1 MEKATEVAMRA
12 ERIAEQMG
20 KLDDAARFAD
30 DSAHAP
36 RNGNFAPRIA
46 EAKAEAVMRQPHTLF

>member
-20 KLDDAARFAD
+20 KLDDAATSGLARECT
-30 DSAHAP
+30 
-36 RNGNFAPRIA
+36 GNERTKRTNCSESIA
-46 EAKAEAVMRQPHTLF
+46 ELD

>member
-20 KLDDAARFAD
+20 KLDDAATSGLAREYT
-30 DSAHAP
+30 
-36 RNGNFAPRIA
+36 GNERTKGA
-46 EAKAEAVMRQPHTLF
+46 

>member
-20 KLDDAARFAD
+20 KLDDAATSGLAREYTVNERK
-30 DSAHAP
+30 AP
-36 RNGNFAPRIA
+36 DPSRSP
-46 EAKAEAVMRQPHTLF
+46 